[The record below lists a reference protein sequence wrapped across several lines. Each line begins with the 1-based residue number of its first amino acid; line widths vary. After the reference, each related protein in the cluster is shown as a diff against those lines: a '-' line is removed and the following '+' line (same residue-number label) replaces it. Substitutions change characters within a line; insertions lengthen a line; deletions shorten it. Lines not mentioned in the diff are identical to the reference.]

1 MQITGY
7 VQEQEGEIENHLK
20 EPAQLWK
27 KIIWIVQ
34 TKINLTVNNGA
45 TYEACKRTIMPKG

>member
-45 TYEACKRTIMPKG
+45 TYEACKRRINA